1 MFKKSIFLIVIFISV
16 SIFVSSS
23 IYIIQNDYILID
35 TEKDFISDDVVSIKT
50 KYNGKEA
57 IDINNLKIEDDYM
70 IARDDIG
77 TYSGYGIYFNYE
89 FKNNYNVLKGRFFE
103 KEDFLKGEKL
113 AVIGKGREE
122 EIINKDNDEYILIA
136 GEYYK
141 VIGIIGDKK
150 KKVSYD
156 DNIYVNLD
164 SLIREDNSY
173 LTGSFNIDS
182 NSKSKKVVEEIKSQI
197 KDLEIYEADNN
208 GDIYSYYNEEVLPSS
223 IRFIVTILLTLILST
238 SIVTELWIKSRKKEI
253 GIKRALGATK
263 FRISI
268 NIIFDLLKISTISY
282 IIGYLIYLSFTY
294 FIYGYPHFYLI
305 SMIIV
310 FGIITVSAL
319 LVSIVPIIK
328 MNKMEPKEIMR

>member
-35 TEKDFISDDVVSIKT
+35 TEKDFISDDAVSIKT

-57 IDINNLKIEDDYM
+57 IDINKLRIEDDYM

-77 TYSGYGIYFNYE
+77 IYSGYGIYFNYE